1 MLPLIARHLICPVHE
16 WLLGRRTFR
25 NLRELERSQWL
36 APDDIRALQRTKLQ
50 ALLYHAQSNTP
61 FYRRRF
67 AEAGVDI
74 RNPDPVGVLGRLPP
88 LNKRKIRASLDD
100 MLWHDAPGGVFEHNT
115 GGSTGEPLIFYFDR
129 RRQGYDQAA
138 RIRSHRW
145 FGVDIGHR
153 ELYIWGS
160 PIESNRTDHV
170 KHLRDALFN
179 HRLLTA
185 FDMSPQRMDKYLD
198 EFDRYGPV
206 CLFGYPSSI
215 ALLARHARSSR
226 RQLDTG
232 HLRAVFVTG
241 EVCYPHD
248 REAITSYFGVPV
260 ADGYGSREA
269 GFIAHECP
277 LGSMH
282 ITAENV
288 IVEIID
294 KTGEPVPVGE
304 TGEIVVTHLD
314 TYAMPFIRYR
324 TGDVGRLKPGRC
336 PCGRGLPMMDVVQ
349 GRTTDFLYLPDGTI
363 KHALSIIY
371 PLREL
376 AGVRQFRVTQHEDYS
391 VTVDVVADDKP
402 GRITREA
409 VARRVRP
416 VVGERVDLRVDLV
429 DRIATAGS
437 GKHRYVISQARPGA
451 CRTSEDEE
459 VNVGV

>member
-50 ALLYHAQSNTP
+50 ALLSHAQSNTP

-74 RNPDPVGVLGRLPP
+74 RDPDPIGVLGRLPP
-88 LNKRKIRASLDD
+88 LQKREIRASLDD

-160 PIESNRTDHV
+160 PIESNRTDRV
-170 KHLRDALFN
+170 KHLRDVLFN

-185 FDMSPQRMDKYLD
+185 FDMSPQRMDQYLD

-206 CLFGYPSSI
+206 CVFGYPSSI
-215 ALLARHARSSR
+215 ALLARHARSSG
-226 RQLDTG
+226 RQLDTH

-294 KTGEPVPVGE
+294 NTGEPVPVGE

-314 TYAMPFIRYR
+314 TYAMP
-324 TGDVGRLKPGRC
+324 
-336 PCGRGLPMMDVVQ
+336 
-349 GRTTDFLYLPDGTI
+349 
-363 KHALSIIY
+363 LSAI
-371 PLREL
+371 
-376 AGVRQFRVTQHEDYS
+376 ARVTWGGS
-391 VTVDVVADDKP
+391 NPVDV
-402 GRITREA
+402 
-409 VARRVRP
+409 RV
-416 VVGERVDLRVDLV
+416 EE
-429 DRIATAGS
+429 
-437 GKHRYVISQARPGA
+437 A
-451 CRTSEDEE
+451 CR
-459 VNVGV
+459 